1 MNETNPSLW
10 VATTPAGSFPQ
21 LESDCTAD
29 VAIVGAGITG
39 LSAALMLAREGLD
52 VVVLEAGQVCAGTTG
67 YTTAKLSS
75 LHGLTYSPLQQ
86 DHGKDK
92 AQLYG
97 AAAEAAIAWVAELI
111 DQQAIECDFERRP
124 AYTYTQEDARV
135 LDIRA
140 EVDTARDLGLPASL
154 VTESELP
161 FPIKAAVRFE
171 NQAMFHPRKYC
182 LGLARL
188 ATGQGARIFEMTRAV
203 DIDTGTPAVVQTGRG
218 KVTAQHVIQATQIPI
233 HDPAGFF
240 ARTSPTRSY
249 CVALRAGNAGPEGM
263 YLSVDTPGRSIRT
276 HREGSDTYILVG
288 GEGHKVGQ
296 DPDTTKRY
304 DTLGA
309 WATQN
314 FGSSEIVFKW
324 SAQDYTSVDGL
335 PYIGKLAP
343 GMDHM
348 WVATG
353 FKKWGMTTG
362 TVAGLL
368 LTDQI
373 LDRPNVWSEVFDSTR
388 VKAAASAKKLV
399 KENLNVAKHFV
410 ADNLDRLSAPGL
422 ESLRPGQAAVVN
434 ANGHRV
440 AAYRDATGIVH
451 SVSPVCTHLKC
462 TVDFNTAEKTWD
474 CPCHGS
480 RFDIDG
486 KVLQG
491 PAHKDL
497 DPIDPGTT

>member
-1 MNETNPSLW
+1 MGSLNEVNPSLW
-10 VATTPAGSFPQ
+10 VSTTPAASLPRLDG
-21 LESDCTAD
+21 DCTAD

-52 VVVLEAGQVCAGTTG
+52 VVVLEAGAVCAGATG

-75 LHGLTYSPLQQ
+75 LHGLTYASIQ
-86 DHGKDK
+86 DGHGEDK
-92 AQLYG
+92 ARQYG
-97 AAAEAAIAWVAELI
+97 AAAEAAIAWVADLVE
-111 DQQAIECDFERRP
+111 QQGIECDFERRP
-124 AYTYTQEDARV
+124 AYTYTQDPARV
-135 LDIRA
+135 VDIQE
-140 EVDTARDLGLPASL
+140 EVNTAKALGLPATM
-154 VTESELP
+154 VTDSELP
-161 FPIKAAVRFE
+161 FAIKAAVRFD

-182 LGLARL
+182 LGLSRL
-188 ATGQGARIFEMTRAV
+188 AVEKGVRIFEMSPATQIHSGNPCTVETDRA
-203 DIDTGTPAVVQTGRG
+203 
-218 KVTAQHVIQATQIPI
+218 KVTAQHVIQASQIPI

-240 ARTSPTRSY
+240 ARTSPSRSY
-249 CVALRAGNAGPEGM
+249 CVAVQIDEAGPQGM

-276 HREGSDTYILVG
+276 HREGTQTYLLVG

-296 DPDTTKRY
+296 DPDTTQRY
-304 DTLGA
+304 EALES
-309 WATQN
+309 WTQDN
-314 FGSSEIVFKW
+314 FGAHQVAFKW
-324 SAQDYTSVDGL
+324 SAQDYSSADDV

-343 GMDHM
+343 GMDNM

-373 LDRPNVWSEVFDSTR
+373 LGRINAWEEVFDSTR

-410 ADNLDRLSAPGL
+410 EDHIDRLSAPDL
-422 ESLRPGQAAVVN
+422 ETLRPGQGAVVK
-434 ANGHRV
+434 ADGHSV
-440 AAYRDATGIVH
+440 AAYRDETGEVH

-462 TVDFNTAEKTWD
+462 IVDFNTAEKTWD

-491 PAHKDL
+491 PAARDL
-497 DPIDPGTT
+497 DPA